1 MTKRLSSIFF
11 LILLLSITSAAQ
23 STTIPSPKS
32 VLGFTP
38 GDDRTVAGWSQITDY
53 FERLDRASDR
63 VLVQTLGQSTLKRPL
78 IVAFISAREN
88 ILALPKYKE
97 IQQQL
102 ADPRKVTSDIQR
114 DQLLAN
120 GKVFITAEPGG
131 TPDGFRLD
139 VDGNLWCGWGMG
151 NEKQDGVKVFDPTA
165 KPIGFIALPERCA
178 NVCFGGVKRNRLF
191 MAASHSLYS
200 LYVNTQGAPGG

>member
-1 MTKRLSSIFF
+1 MIRRLSSTLFLLFF
-11 LILLLSITSAAQ
+11 LFLSASAQ

-53 FERLDRASDR
+53 FERLDRTSDR

-102 ADPRKVTSDIQR
+102 ADPRKITQNLQHDR
-114 DQLLAN
+114 LLAN
-120 GKVFITAEPGG
+120 GKVVVAISCSIHSTEIVASQMSMQLAYELATA
-131 TPDGFRLD
+131 
-139 VDGNLWCGWGMG
+139 
-151 NEKQDGVKVFDPTA
+151 QD
-165 KPIGFIALPERCA
+165 
-178 NVCFGGVKRNRLF
+178 
-191 MAASHSLYS
+191 AATRA
-200 LYVNTQGAPGG
+200 V